1 MIPWGKCLSIYPV
14 GGASKS
20 RLIWKMFNL
29 VSKKNKSSREMVI
42 DLSGRKTFV
51 LKKMRDELTF

>member
-51 LKKMRDELTF
+51 